1 MAHSGALDPAASV
14 LLLGAAETARQS
26 GSDREVAESALSVDL
41 RAVLGAQESVDA
53 AWRHVSV
60 RPLLVELAACCDR
73 VRLARRFHDDL
84 VARTQAVRQRP
95 VVRLVRLA
103 GHAAWPVVVDLD
115 DDPPPALLA
124 RADGWAPPV
133 R

>member
-1 MAHSGALDPAASV
+1 MDDLPVERRRAV
-14 LLLGAAETARQS
+14 ETARQS
-26 GSDREVAESALSVDL
+26 GPDREVAESALSADL

-124 RADGWAPPV
+124 RAVGWAAPV